1 MIEFLDVNGEKKI
14 LDENGHYNIAF
25 NADCMEFLR
34 NCPDNAFSLCVCD
47 PPYGAGFTET
57 GGCKGWFTKYH
68 QSTDCSQFRNVE
80 RENKG
85 RYNRFGNPG
94 SIFEKYKRE
103 DSRLDSIAGRGM
115 TDTSNCTQ
123 TENQTPK
130 KLSRGTLPQ
139 ERNILKSCSASHAIR
154 SFGAAIIL
162 IYLRPAVF

>member
-47 PPYGAGFTET
+47 PPYGGGFTEG

-80 RENKG
+80 RERTRARHGQGKNVRQPDGTWGYAKG
-85 RYNRFGNPG
+85 RFLTIG
-94 SIFEKYKRE
+94 SEIPAH
-103 DSRLDSIAGRGM
+103 DSSV
-115 TDTSNCTQ
+115 TS
-123 TENQTPK
+123 
-130 KLSRGTLPQ
+130 GG
-139 ERNILKSCSASHAIR
+139 
-154 SFGAAIIL
+154 GAT
-162 IYLRPAVF
+162 

>member
-1 MIEFLDVNGEKKI
+1 MSESMV
-14 LDENGHYNIAF
+14 YNM
-25 NADCMEFLR
+25 DCMKYMKTL
-34 NCPDNAFSLCVCD
+34 PDNAFDLAVVD

-103 DSRLDSIAGRGM
+103 DSRLDSIADSGM
-115 TDTSNCTQ
+115 TDISNCTQ
-123 TENQTPK
+123 TENQTRK

-139 ERNILKSCSASHAIR
+139 ERNILKSCSVSHAIR

-162 IYLRPAVF
+162 ICLRPAVF